1 MIKTALV
8 IFGVI
13 IVGWSGYTVGF
24 EGRLEKPEYTVLQ
37 KFQGVEIREYPP
49 FQVAQTQTEKGQEGL
64 YRGFR
69 MVAGYIF
76 GGNQEERSMAMTAP
90 VIQENGA
97 SNMNVAF
104 FMSKEET
111 DLPVPNDRN
120 VVVTKMEW
128 GTVAALSFSGTGSQE
143 RFITKEKKLREK
155 LTIKGLKTEKNAI
168 YAQYNSPS
176 AFPLLRKNE
185 VLIQLLQ

>member
-1 MIKTALV
+1 MINTVLV
-8 IFGVI
+8 VFGVI

-37 KFQGVEIREYPP
+37 TFQGIEIRSYPP
-49 FQVAQTQTEKGQEGL
+49 FQVAQTQTEKGKEGL

-69 MVAGYIF
+69 LVAGYIF
-76 GGNQEERSMAMTAP
+76 GGNQEERSMSMTAP
-90 VIQENGA
+90 VIQENTD

-104 FMSKEET
+104 FMSKEEKS
-111 DLPVPNDRN
+111 LPTPNNHN
-120 VVVTKMEW
+120 VVVTEMNW
-128 GTVAALSFSGTGSQE
+128 GTMAALSFSGAGSQE
-143 RFITKEKKLREK
+143 RFVEKEKKLRAALVEK
-155 LTIKGLKTEKNAI
+155 GWKTEENAI

-185 VLIQLLQ
+185 VLIQVLP